1 MKPEPKRRM
10 LSLLGLAQRAGKL
23 APGSSRAG
31 GAVKG
36 GKAQGVLIC
45 TDLSAKSKKEFRFL
59 CEREDVPFW
68 EPDVTIED
76 LSAAIGFRAG
86 GCALCDPG
94 FARSVAALTI
104 SNGKDD
110 TV

>member
-1 MKPEPKRRM
+1 MRPEHKRKM

-23 APGSSRAG
+23 APGSSRTS

-45 TDLSAKSKKEFRFL
+45 TDLSAKSKKEFRYL
-59 CEREDVPFW
+59 CERESVPLW
-68 EPDVTIED
+68 EPDVTGEE

-86 GCALCDPG
+86 VCAVCDPG
-94 FARSVAALTI
+94 FARSIAN
-104 SNGKDD
+104 SFGKDD